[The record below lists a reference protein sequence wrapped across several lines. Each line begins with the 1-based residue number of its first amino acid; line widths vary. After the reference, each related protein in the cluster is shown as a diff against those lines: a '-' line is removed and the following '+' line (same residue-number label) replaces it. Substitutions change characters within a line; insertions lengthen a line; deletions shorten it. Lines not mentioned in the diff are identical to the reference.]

1 MMNNCYFCKRN
12 MNEIDFKD
20 INVLSNYISRS
31 NKIKSQKKTR
41 LCSKHQ
47 RRIALAIRRARYLGL
62 LPYIP
67 E

>member
-1 MMNNCYFCKRN
+1 MNNCYFCKKN

-47 RRIALAIRRARYLGL
+47 KKITLTIRRARYLGL

>member
-1 MMNNCYFCKRN
+1 

>member
-1 MMNNCYFCKRN
+1 MNNCYFCKKN